1 MRNFA
6 GKLVGGTVICWCLV
20 APSGWGQTIKKR
32 AELPKF
38 NPAAKQGIF
47 FDNVFEQGL
56 QGPRPANLGQAPAAS
71 QPHGSSAAQP
81 LAANG
86 SSSASGAGSAAGL
99 HGWSKILSP
108 ATIEDEIKALKLST
122 DQSVTTPTKFQGG
135 DYRTVRRDFS
145 ILAMLFAIIAEYD
158 GDVRFK
164 DSAAAARDAFAR
176 TAANAKVGTSQVYNE
191 AKQRRDQLTD
201 LLNGSKIEGERGE
214 PKANWAEVVGR
225 APLMQRLEFA
235 FDGKVQPGTS
245 NPNEFKANAS
255 ELRQNAEII
264 AAIAEVLKQEGMED
278 AGDETYDEHCD
289 TMKKAAL
296 EIVDALKNNNQDAAA
311 KAAGQIGQACSQ
323 CHESYR
329 G

>member
-1 MRNFA
+1 MRIFA
-6 GKLVGGTVICWCLV
+6 GKLVGGTLICWCLI
-20 APSGWGQTIKKR
+20 SSGGWGQTIKKR

-38 NPAAKQGIF
+38 NPAATQGIF

-71 QPHGSSAAQP
+71 QPQGAGAAQP
-81 LAANG
+81 MAASG
-86 SSSASGAGSAAGL
+86 SSSVSGGSAGGL
-99 HGWSKILSP
+99 HGWSKIISP
-108 ATIEDEIKALKLST
+108 TTIEDEIKAIKLAT

-145 ILAMLFAIIAEYD
+145 ILAMLFAIISEYD

-164 DSAAAARDAFAR
+164 ESSAAARDVFAR

-191 AKQRRDQLTD
+191 AKQRRDQLAD
-201 LLNGSKIEGERGE
+201 LLNGSKIEGERSE
-214 PKANWAEVVGR
+214 PKANWAEVAGR
-225 APLMQRLEFA
+225 APLMQRLESA
-235 FDGKVQPGTS
+235 FDGKIQPGTS
-245 NPNEFKANAS
+245 NPSEFKANAS

-289 TMKKAAL
+289 SMKKAAL
-296 EIVDALKNNNQDAAA
+296 DIVDAIKNNNQDAAA
-311 KAAGQIGQACSQ
+311 KAAGQVGQACSQ